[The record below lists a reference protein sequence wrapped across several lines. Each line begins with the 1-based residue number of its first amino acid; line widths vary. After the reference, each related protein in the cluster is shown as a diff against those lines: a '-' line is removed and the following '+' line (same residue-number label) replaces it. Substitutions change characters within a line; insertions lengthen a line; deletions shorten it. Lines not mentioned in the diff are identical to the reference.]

1 MASHIGRRTFL
12 AALGGAAA
20 AWPLAARAQQPAMPV
35 IGFLNSLRQSDRPN
49 LQAGFRRGL
58 SEAGYVDGRNV
69 TIEYRFAENQHDRLP
84 ALAADLIGRKVA
96 VIAATGGGASV
107 LAAMAATGTIPIVFT
122 TGGDPVHQGYVRS
135 LNRPGGNVTGV
146 SWFSNLISGKG
157 LGLLHELVPNAA
169 AIAMLVNPK
178 LPESARMQ
186 SEAHEAARTLGR
198 QLLVLNASS
207 ASEIDAAF
215 ATMRERRAGALLVGA
230 DPFLSS
236 RSQQIVALAARDAIP
251 AMHPNREFVEEGG
264 LISYGNDTADGYRR
278 AGVYVGRILNGAKP
292 ADLPVDQATKF
303 ELVVNVKAAKA
314 VGLTIPESFLARA
327 DEVIE

>member
-1 MASHIGRRTFL
+1 MQRRDFI
-12 AALGGAAA
+12 ALVGGAVG
-20 AWPLAARAQQPAMPV
+20 WPLAARAQQPTMPV
-35 IGFLNSLRQSDRPN
+35 VGFLNSLRQSDRPN
-49 LQAGFRRGL
+49 LPAAFRRGL
-58 SEAGYVDGRNV
+58 SEAGYGDGRNV
-69 TIEYRFAENQHDRLP
+69 AIEYRFAENQHDRLP

-96 VIAATGGGASV
+96 VIAATGGGASI
-107 LAAMAATGTIPIVFT
+107 LAAMAGTKTVPIVFT
-122 TGGDPVHQGYVRS
+122 TGGDPVQEGYVAS

-146 SWFSNLISGKG
+146 SWFSNLITGKA

-169 AIAMLVNPK
+169 VLALLVNPK

-186 SEAHEAARTLGR
+186 IEGHESARALGR
-198 QLLVLNASS
+198 QLLVINASS
-207 ASEIDAAF
+207 PSEIDAAF

-251 AMHPNREFVEEGG
+251 AMYSNRESIEEGG
-264 LISYGNDTADGYRR
+264 LIRYGNDTADAYRR
-278 AGVYVGRILNGAKP
+278 AGIQVARILNGASP

-303 ELVVNVKAAKA
+303 EFVINRKTANALR
-314 VGLTIPESFLARA
+314 LDIPPKLLFSA